1 MRYTSNSHTPTPR
14 AFLPSRASAAALA
27 LCAASLLHADP
38 ARAQSSVTFN
48 GLVDLSIGS
57 TRAAGS
63 KHATSNVSS
72 GSLTTSWYGIKGI
85 EDLGGGWA
93 AIFQLEAFFRA
104 DDGEQGRYAGD
115 AFWSRSSF
123 VGISNPNWGRLTF
136 GRNATSLFSNSVL
149 FNAVEGSFGYSPTI
163 RHYFRSGT
171 VTGDSVWNDSIV
183 YISPSM
189 SGFTFNASAS
199 LPEGSGG
206 RKVGAGATYMRSG
219 FGLGATWQKARNGA
233 TGQDTETWQ
242 LSTSYDFG
250 VAKLFA
256 QTGRVNNQS
265 TRNRF
270 DIHGMGLSVPLG
282 PGRVFAQYGVLLDAA
297 AADRRTVTLGY
308 NHFLSKRTDVYVAG
322 MSDRVDGLSS
332 GRSFALG
339 LRHRF

>member
-1 MRYTSNSHTPTPR
+1 MRHTSNPLTPKPC
-14 AFLPSRASAAALA
+14 AFIPSRASAALA
-27 LCAASLLHADP
+27 LCAASLLHANSSS
-38 ARAQSSVTFN
+38 AQSSVTFN
-48 GLVDLSIGS
+48 GLVDISIGS

-72 GSLTTSWYGIKGI
+72 GSLTTSWYGLKGA

-93 AIFQLEAFFRA
+93 AIFQLETFFRA

-123 VGISNPNWGRLTF
+123 VGISNPKWGRLTF
-136 GRNATSLFSNSVL
+136 GRSATSLFSNSVL

-163 RHYFRSGT
+163 RHYYRSGT
-171 VTGDSVWNDSIV
+171 VTGDSVWNDSIA
-183 YISPSM
+183 YTSPSM
-189 SGFTFNASAS
+189 SGFIVSASAS
-199 LPEGSGG
+199 LPEGNGG
-206 RKVGAGATYMRSG
+206 RKVGAGVTYMRSG
-219 FGLGATWQKARNGA
+219 FGLGAAWQKARNSA
-233 TGQDTETWQ
+233 TSADTETSQ

-270 DIHGMGLSVPLG
+270 DIHGVGLSVPLG
-282 PGRVFAQYGVLLDAA
+282 PGRAFAQYGVLLDAA

-308 NHFLSKRTDVYVAG
+308 SHFLSKRTDVYWAA
-322 MSDRVDGLSS
+322 MSERVDGLSS